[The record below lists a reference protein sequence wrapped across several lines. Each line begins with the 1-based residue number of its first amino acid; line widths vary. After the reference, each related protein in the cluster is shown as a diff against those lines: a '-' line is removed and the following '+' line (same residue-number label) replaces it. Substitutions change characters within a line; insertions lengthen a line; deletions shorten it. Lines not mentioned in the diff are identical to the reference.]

1 MAQSLFLHQTLTPR
15 YRTAHDAVDLQTER
29 PFQFVDISTLVEER
43 VRRSGV
49 LEGMVTV
56 QSRHTTAAVLVAEN
70 EQGLLAD
77 LEECLLQWAPRDRSW
92 RHDDLI
98 MRKGPVA
105 ADEPSNGPAHA
116 QALLLPTSVTLVVT
130 GGQLDRGRY
139 QSVFLVEL
147 DGPRC
152 RTISVQ
158 VAGAADGE
166 AW

>member
-1 MAQSLFLHQTLTPR
+1 MAQSLFLHQTLAPR

-29 PFQFVDISTLVEER
+29 PFQFVDLTALVEER

-56 QSRHTTAAVLVAEN
+56 QSRHTTAAVVVAEN

-77 LEECLLQWAPRDRSW
+77 LEECLMHWAPRDRSW
-92 RHDDLI
+92 HHDDLT
-98 MRKGPVA
+98 RRQGPVS
-105 ADEPSNGPAHA
+105 ADEPSNGHAHA
-116 QALLLPTSVTLVVT
+116 QALLLPTSVTLVVS

-147 DGPRC
+147 DGPRR

-158 VAGAADGE
+158 VAGAADGA